1 VTDVSDP
8 GPGDADADP
17 RPPRRPKHRFR
28 IAAAA
33 ALVALAV
40 AARFYHLDSRPVH
53 WDEGVHAYYAWE
65 FLTSGTFAYD
75 PWRHGTLLFY
85 LTAPAMALFGESVT
99 VGRAAVAAV
108 SLGVFPA
115 LYLLRDDLPRP
126 ALWFAA
132 AVLALHPFVLST
144 ARFYRND
151 ALLATFSQLAVGL
164 YARALRT
171 PNRWLGALLGVAVAL
186 ALATK
191 EIVYL
196 VLPALVL
203 PVVVAVRFHGR
214 FAGRPRRDLLARYA
228 PPRQLS
234 AAALS
239 LLLATLVLYGNWPP
253 DPAGTVPRL
262 LDGIAYWIDEGQ
274 AESGSV
280 TYYLAF
286 LARGT
291 PLVFALTVVGAAG
304 TVFRTG
310 ESWFRWVFLSWF
322 AITGGL
328 LSLLGDQSWWNVATV
343 FPAVALLAGCGAVDL
358 ALACRRYLGARNGR
372 GFLSADREWIRVTA
386 PILAAGAVMV
396 AGIALTGLPAGTGLG
411 GSPFDDPRDSAT
423 AGQLLDAGPDNRGR
437 AFDLARQR
445 AIETGCPGVIG
456 PSEALWPGRWW
467 FRGLGVSQAATASEV
482 RAATPVVV
490 VNRNPVD
497 GLGGAD
503 YSTTRI
509 GDWYVYVPSQP
520 CES

>member
-1 VTDVSDP
+1 MSD
-8 GPGDADADP
+8 GPGGSHSRA
-17 RPPRRPKHRFR
+17 KLR
-28 IAAAA
+28 IAAAT

-40 AARFYHLDSRPVH
+40 AARFYHLGARPVH
-53 WDEGVHAYYAWE
+53 WDEGVHGYYAWE

-132 AVLALHPFVLST
+132 TVLALHPFVLAT

-151 ALLATFSQLAVGL
+151 ALLATFSLLAVGL

-171 PNRWLGALLGVAVAL
+171 PNRTLGALLGVAAAL

-196 VLPALVL
+196 VLPALAL
-203 PVVVAVRFHGR
+203 PVVVAAHFDGR
-214 FAGRPRRDLLARYA
+214 FAGRPWRVLLARYA

-239 LLLATLVLYGNWPP
+239 VLLATVVLYGNWPP
-253 DPAGTVPRL
+253 DPVGAVPRL

-274 AESGSV
+274 AEDGTV

-286 LARGT
+286 LARGA
-291 PLVFALTVVGAAG
+291 PLLFALTVVGAAG
-304 TVFRTG
+304 TVLRTRA
-310 ESWFRWVFLSWF
+310 SWFRWVFLSWA
-322 AITGGL
+322 AITTGL
-328 LSLLGDQSWWNVATV
+328 LSLLGDQSWWNVAAV
-343 FPAVALLAGCGAVDL
+343 FPPVALLAGCGGVDL
-358 ALACRRYLGARNGR
+358 ALACRRALGERAETWSVPG
-372 GFLSADREWIRVTA
+372 DREWLRVA
-386 PILAAGAVMV
+386 LPIVAAGAVMA
-396 AGIALTGLPAGTGLG
+396 AGIALIALPVGVSG
-411 GSPFDDPRDSAT
+411 FDGPRSNAM
-423 AGQLLDAGPDNRGR
+423 AGQVFDAGDDSRDR

-445 AIETGCPGVIG
+445 AIETSCPGVLG
-456 PSEALWPGRWW
+456 PHEPTWPGRWW
-467 FRGLGVSQAATASEV
+467 FRGLGFSKASNASEV
-482 RAATPVVV
+482 RAAAPAVVV
-490 VNRNPVD
+490 DRKPVD
-497 GLGGAD
+497 GLGGAN
-503 YSTTRI
+503 YSTTQV
-509 GDWYVYVPSQP
+509 GEWYVYAPSRP
-520 CES
+520 CTS